1 MALDAGLEPSNELN
15 TLLATDAMNLLGDP
29 MMVADADFVIQ
40 YVNDAALAMFAA
52 IEDDIRRDLP
62 DFRAKEVLGKTIDV
76 FHKNPVH
83 QRRILDALKSP
94 HVGRFTIGGKSLM
107 FRASPKFRPDG
118 KLSLILVEWQDQT
131 EILRDRWQLDE
142 LIRRVSEMAERHLD
156 GFINDFI
163 AHDDLDETYAQVG
176 RRVNRMVQDHI
187 NTKKSI
193 ISCMNAFSRGDFE
206 QPFPPLS
213 GDRAFINDAIEEIRR
228 AFSAIVSEIQ
238 RLSAA
243 IVNGD
248 LDQEIQPDAFE
259 GAYREIIA
267 SFAQAVEGLH
277 SRFGEIKHQTTI
289 TTSGANSVSDSAHAL
304 TALAQEQSAAIDQIS
319 ASIEETDNLTAAN
332 SKSAQSMSAF
342 ASETRQISE
351 DGRERVERMH
361 RSMQEIASA
370 SQDISKII
378 KAIDEIAFQTN
389 LLALN
394 AAVEAA
400 RAGSHGRGF
409 AVVAQ
414 EVRSLAGRSAK
425 AASETSDLIETT
437 TRLVNDGVNSA
448 VETREAFGT
457 IAKNIA
463 KLESSTTDIANS
475 SVQQSRGVSQIAM
488 AVNELAKMGQSASA
502 QSEQLAGTSREMN
515 DSAKTMSRILE
526 QLTLKQ
532 RPHAAA
538 GAETITIGD
547 QQFSQSQIAQ
557 LIASMNGR

>member
-1 MALDAGLEPSNELN
+1 MALDTGLEPTNELN
-15 TLLATDAMNLLGDP
+15 TLLATDAMNLLGNP
-29 MMVADADFVIQ
+29 MMVADADFVIR

-94 HVGRFTIGGKSLM
+94 HVGKFTIGGKSLM
-107 FRASPKFRPDG
+107 FRASPKFGPDG

-193 ISCMNAFSRGDFE
+193 ITCMNAFSRGDFE
-206 QPFPPLS
+206 HPFPPLS
-213 GDRAFINDAIEEIRR
+213 GDRTFINDAIEEIRS

-248 LDQEIQPDAFE
+248 LDQDIQPDAFE

-267 SFAQAVEGLH
+267 SFAQAVEGLNT
-277 SRFGEIKHQTTI
+277 RFGEIKHQTTI
-289 TTSGANSVSDSAHAL
+289 TTSGADSVSDSAHAL
-304 TALAQEQSAAIDQIS
+304 AALAQEQSAAIDQIS

-361 RSMQEIASA
+361 SSMQEIASA

-457 IAKNIA
+457 IAENIA

-515 DSAKTMSRILE
+515 DSAKTMSRILD

-532 RPHAAA
+532 RPNSAA
-538 GAETITIGD
+538 GAEAITIGD

>member
-1 MALDAGLEPSNELN
+1 MISSSPS
-15 TLLATDAMNLLGDP
+15 
-29 MMVADADFVIQ
+29 
-40 YVNDAALAMFAA
+40 
-52 IEDDIRRDLP
+52 
-62 DFRAKEVLGKTIDV
+62 
-76 FHKNPVH
+76 
-83 QRRILDALKSP
+83 
-94 HVGRFTIGGKSLM
+94 
-107 FRASPKFRPDG
+107 
-118 KLSLILVEWQDQT
+118 
-131 EILRDRWQLDE
+131 
-142 LIRRVSEMAERHLD
+142 
-156 GFINDFI
+156 
-163 AHDDLDETYAQVG
+163 
-176 RRVNRMVQDHI
+176 
-187 NTKKSI
+187 
-193 ISCMNAFSRGDFE
+193 
-206 QPFPPLS
+206 PPLS
-213 GDRAFINDAIEEIRR
+213 GDRAFVNDAIEEIRR
-228 AFSAIVSEIQ
+228 AFTAIVSEIQ

-248 LDQEIQPDAFE
+248 LDQEIQPEAFE

-267 SFAQAVEGLH
+267 SFAQAVEGLN

-289 TTSGANSVSDSAHAL
+289 TTSRADTVSDSAHAL
-304 TALAQEQSAAIDQIS
+304 AALAQEQSAAIDQIS

-342 ASETRQISE
+342 ASDTRQISE

-400 RAGSHGRGF
+400 SAGSHGRGF

-457 IAKNIA
+457 IAENIA

-502 QSEQLAGTSREMN
+502 QSEQLASTSREMN
-515 DSAKTMSRILE
+515 DSAKTMSRILA

-532 RPHAAA
+532 CPHAASA
-538 GAETITIGD
+538 AETITIGD

>member
-1 MALDAGLEPSNELN
+1 MALDTGLEPNNELN
-15 TLLATDAMNLLGDP
+15 TLLATDAMSLLGNP
-29 MMVADADFVIQ
+29 MMVADADFVIR

-94 HVGRFTIGGKSLM
+94 HVGKFTIGGKSLM
-107 FRASPKFRPDG
+107 FRASPKFSPDG
-118 KLSLILVEWQDQT
+118 KLALILVEWQDQT

-142 LIRRVSEMAERHLD
+142 LIRRVNGMAERHLD

-163 AHDDLDETYAQVG
+163 AHEDLDDTYGQVG
-176 RRVNRMVQDHI
+176 RRVNQMVQDHI

-193 ISCMNAFSRGDFE
+193 IACMNAFSRGDFE
-206 QPFPPLS
+206 YAFPPLS
-213 GDRAFINDAIEEIRR
+213 GDRVFINEAIEEIRS
-228 AFSAIVSEIQ
+228 AFSGVVSEIQ

-248 LDQEIQPDAFE
+248 LDQDIRPEAFD
-259 GAYREIIA
+259 GAYREIIS
-267 SFAQAVEGLH
+267 SFAQAVEGLNR
-277 SRFGEIKHQTTI
+277 RFGDIKHQTSI
-289 TTSGANSVSDSAHAL
+289 TTNGADSVSDSAQAL
-304 TALAQEQSAAIDQIS
+304 AALAQEQSASIDQIS

-332 SKSAQSMSAF
+332 SQSAQSMSAF

-361 RSMQEIASA
+361 HSMQEIASA

-425 AASETSDLIETT
+425 AASETADLIDTT
-437 TRLVNDGVNSA
+437 SRLVNDGVNSA

-457 IAKNIA
+457 IAENIA
-463 KLESSTTDIANS
+463 KLESSTTDIAES
-475 SVQQSRGVSQIAM
+475 SMQQSKGVSQIAM
-488 AVNELAKMGQSASA
+488 AVNELAKMGQAASA
-502 QSEQLAGTSREMN
+502 QSEQLAGTSRELN
-515 DSAKTMSRILE
+515 DSAKTMSRILD

-532 RPHAAA
+532 RPHAVSE
-538 GAETITIGD
+538 AETITIGN
-547 QQFSQSQIAQ
+547 QQFSRSQIAQ
-557 LIASMNGR
+557 LLATMNRQ